1 MGGLMME
8 NNEILLMLKSHYPMN
23 FIDIMLLREGGNAT
37 YAVYTDQKKFF
48 LKIVGSAFS
57 DTFNM
62 SVDINLYLLENGF
75 SVPNI
80 IMTADNKPFI
90 EDEKKYIIL
99 YEFLETTE
107 IDMEKDAEAVG
118 LLIGQLHHLMSGY
131 KGELITHDK
140 QFYVERYIDILIKK
154 QYPKFDE
161 FKQYSEML
169 WNRIKSLPRGY
180 SHGDMYCGNIARG
193 SDGKLYVLDFD
204 TSCIGFPLYDLAL
217 ICNQT
222 DYFDYDTEGLSK
234 TTAIYKRL
242 LPEYLKNYK
251 LTDREINSLNN
262 MIALYHF
269 ALQATIIEI
278 YGLDCVDN
286 AFFDKQ
292 LDWLKQWEIQC
303 KSVG

>member
-1 MGGLMME
+1 
-8 NNEILLMLKSHYPMN
+8 
-23 FIDIMLLREGGNAT
+23 MLLREGGNAT

-131 KGELITHDK
+131 KGELIMHDK

-204 TSCIGFPLYDLAL
+204 TSCIGFPLYDLTL

-251 LTDREINSLNN
+251 LADRKINSLNN